1 MSIALGPKCDCKR
14 KKSSPQITAK
24 SVECRRTEDN
34 CFKILT
40 APYCHVTKQRVKG
53 GNNDINLVTAIGEQW
68 LEEILLNPTCFP
80 FLSSDRMLISDTLI
94 TMYLTATVRNQQQMS
109 TNTYDLTLGCMPVVP
124 DSCRFVSR
132 LLLT

>member
-1 MSIALGPKCDCKR
+1 MTAKE
-14 KKSSPQITAK
+14 KKSSPEITAK

-53 GNNDINLVTAIGEQW
+53 GNNDINLVPAIGRQW

-109 TNTYDLTLGCMPVVP
+109 TNTYDLGVYAYGSRS

-132 LLLT
+132 MLLT